1 MRQLFLLVAAAAL
14 LGGAGCGMF
23 PPTDEAEE
31 RRFFGGSELPREILQ
46 MDAKPNEPA
55 PADTQRLT
63 PDRTHGGVR

>member
-14 LGGAGCGMF
+14 FGAGCSMF

-31 RRFFGGSELPREILQ
+31 RRFFGGSSLPREILQ

-55 PADTQRLT
+55 PADTQHLT